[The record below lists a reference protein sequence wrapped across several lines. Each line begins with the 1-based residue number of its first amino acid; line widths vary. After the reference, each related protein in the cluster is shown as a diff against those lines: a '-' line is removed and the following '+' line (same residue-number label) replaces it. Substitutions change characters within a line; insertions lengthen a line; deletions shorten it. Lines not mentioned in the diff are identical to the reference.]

1 MFRTSRG
8 TSYYFMST
16 TVKKIEKEQ
25 LRDCAFRKPVYHF
38 TDYELR
44 ERNRRLYLAMLMGN
58 NFQSKVK
65 IVFNT
70 LEGYREVF
78 STVWATT
85 EQFILL
91 KGGTHIPLEAIAY
104 VDIES

>member
-1 MFRTSRG
+1 M
-8 TSYYFMST
+8 T
-16 TVKKIEKEQ
+16 TARIRKIEKEQ
-25 LRDCAFRKPVYHF
+25 LKECAFKQPVHKHTEF
-38 TDYELR
+38 ELR

-78 STVWATT
+78 TTVWATT
-85 EQFILL
+85 EKFILL
-91 KGGTHIPLEAIAY
+91 KGGNFIPLESIAY
-104 VDIES
+104 VEIEQAA